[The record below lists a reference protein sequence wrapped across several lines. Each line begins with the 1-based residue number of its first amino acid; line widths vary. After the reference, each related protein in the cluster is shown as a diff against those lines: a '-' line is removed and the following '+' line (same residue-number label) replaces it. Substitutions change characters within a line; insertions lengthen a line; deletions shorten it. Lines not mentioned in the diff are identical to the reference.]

1 MPDEE
6 MEMMT
11 DLGQPGFAEDIDID
25 LDLNQPDDEDME
37 LADFGHAQ
45 DMQNFNSDARDELMA
60 EGDDESFGMIDVEDI
75 SHNEAATTAND
86 IDIDIGGPDDGFA
99 PQLADYDGAPNE
111 TEEIHYVEEMGAED
125 QDLETGDWFQASTDL
140 VAGSVEDAQVNSLG
154 NIDAGSITNAAS
166 APESA
171 ALLDE
176 KYPQDPTAPDA
187 ENNNGSVHEEA
198 DVQGV
203 AALED
208 VEHGDSGSQ
217 HEPGHNAGFAE
228 PSGDSLDGEHGQERD
243 GAPRPVGKA
252 GGEAD
257 DPEPAVQAQLGDGAA
272 EADADS
278 FADDSFRKEEPA
290 EHDHLVPNSQAVE
303 TRLDG
308 DSNEEHANNEANEN
322 EENEEDKAPSNP
334 GSQNELEAPDRPADD
349 PQVGSALEE
358 EQEPRARDAPVEHS
372 TSIAMR
378 HEIYVSYGQ
387 TDYRLFAKSEDDD
400 PNQYF
405 LKDASALDLSLAEFL
420 SSLRDVVSEEVS
432 PLDELV
438 MHVDGLGV
446 EFAEST
452 TLDFLK
458 RYKFGDLLKLY
469 GDLVK
474 NEGAET
480 PPDLYCY
487 LMVRPNCSQRLMALI
502 DSASSGRGL
511 SEIAVYRDTTPVG
524 EALASEPG
532 SPAFSTSADDEAAE
546 ETYQQAEVHH
556 EVHDRAHDEA
566 YGEVHEEAHNEVQD
580 EAHAETPA
588 EEDGFGEA
596 DPDDSRDLNET
607 VGLVNEP
614 EPNSVAGEEVA
625 ALETTRTTEDSVEHS
640 AETDGGAVGQK
651 AEDELIDFSD
661 EELDLSPSKQEL
673 ERLDA
678 SWRLN
683 GAASA
688 GTAASSAGANPVKN
702 ARLLPQDAW
711 AKIRS
716 TPSHSGYNLV
726 LPPQPLSS
734 DDRKLDTDSHR
745 HQDHPSKT
753 SPTAEAGVD
762 VVNAEDDPARQ
773 TESGTEVASS
783 HNHPAASPNQPTDA
797 PDSGDTSATNT
808 LNGDDQDEID
818 YSDDENETGNVSGTA
833 NVEKARA
840 LATLKV
846 PLDEEITWES
856 ENEEVKNETATSA
869 SKGTVQVSSP
879 HGKRTWSETGDVDG
893 EGEQNASSV
902 LIPLASQHL
911 FSSKPLTHLPGL
923 SRSNWYTTTDVELR
937 STNNVSY
944 DPY

>member
-11 DLGQPGFAEDIDID
+11 DMGQPGFGEDIDID
-25 LDLNQPDDEDME
+25 LDLAQPDDEDME
-37 LADFGHAQ
+37 LGDFDQAQ

-60 EGDDESFGMIDVEDI
+60 EGDDESFGMIDVEDV
-75 SHNEAATTAND
+75 SHNEAATSAND
-86 IDIDIGGPDDGFA
+86 IEIDIGGPDDGFA

-111 TEEIHYVEEMGAED
+111 ADELHYVEEMGAED
-125 QDLETGDWFQASTDL
+125 HNLETSDWFQASTDL
-140 VAGSVEDAQVNSLG
+140 VTGSVEDAQVDSLG
-154 NIDAGSITNAAS
+154 NIDAGSIANAAS

-171 ALLDE
+171 ALFE
-176 KYPQDPTAPDA
+176 EQNPQDPTAHDA

-198 DVQGV
+198 HVQGV

-208 VEHGDSGSQ
+208 VEHGDSGIQ
-217 HEPGHNAGFAE
+217 HEPRHNAGFAE
-228 PSGDSLDGEHGQERD
+228 PSRDSLDGEHGQERG
-243 GAPRPVGKA
+243 GAPRSVGKA

-257 DPEPAVQAQLGDGAA
+257 DPESAVQVQLGDGAPGG
-272 EADADS
+272 DADS
-278 FADDSFRKEEPA
+278 FADDSFRKEQPA
-290 EHDHLVPNSQAVE
+290 EHDRPVSDSKAVE
-303 TRLDG
+303 TQLGG
-308 DSNEEHANNEANEN
+308 DSNEEHANNEPYEN

-334 GSQNELEAPDRPADD
+334 GSQNELEAPDRRADD
-349 PQVGSALEE
+349 PQVGPALEE
-358 EQEPRARDAPVEHS
+358 DQEPRARDAPVEHS

-452 TLDFLK
+452 TLDFLE

-474 NEGAET
+474 NDQAET

-487 LMVRPNCSQRLMALI
+487 LTVRPNCSQRLVALI

-511 SEIAVYRDTTPVG
+511 SEIAVYRDTTPFE

-532 SPAFSTSADDEAAE
+532 SPAFSTSADEEAAE
-546 ETYQQAEVHH
+546 ETYEHAEVHP
-556 EVHDRAHDEA
+556 EVHDEAHDEA
-566 YGEVHEEAHNEVQD
+566 YGEAHEEAHKEVQD
-580 EAHAETPA
+580 EAHAETHV
-588 EEDGFGEA
+588 EEDGFGES
-596 DPDDSRDLNET
+596 DPTDSRDLNEAA
-607 VGLVNEP
+607 GLVNEH

-625 ALETTRTTEDSVEHS
+625 ALETTRTTENSVGHS
-640 AETDGGAVGQK
+640 AEADGGAVGQN
-651 AEDELIDFSD
+651 AEGELIDFSD

-688 GTAASSAGANPVKN
+688 GAAASSAETNPVKN
-702 ARLLPQDAW
+702 ARLLPQDAR
-711 AKIRS
+711 AKNGS
-716 TPSHSGYNLV
+716 TPNHGGYNLV
-726 LPPQPLSS
+726 LLPQPLSS
-734 DDRKLDTDSHR
+734 DDPKFDTDSHR

-753 SPTAEAGVD
+753 SPTTEAEVD
-762 VVNAEDDPARQ
+762 VVNTEEDSARL

-783 HNHPAASPNQPTDA
+783 HNHPAASSNQPTDA

-818 YSDDENETGNVSGTA
+818 YSDDENETANASGTA
-833 NVEKARA
+833 NAEKARA
-840 LATLKV
+840 MATLKV

-856 ENEEVKNETATSA
+856 ENEEVKNETASSA

-879 HGKRTWSETGDVDG
+879 HGKRTWSETDDVDG
-893 EGEQNASSV
+893 EGEQN
-902 LIPLASQHL
+902 
-911 FSSKPLTHLPGL
+911 
-923 SRSNWYTTTDVELR
+923 DVKRLR
-937 STNNVSY
+937 S
-944 DPY
+944 